1 MPGYYDAGSLKAD
14 APLPVIDFALIR
26 DIPMIMPSD
35 EMSYSRAIKERFA
48 EAGFT
53 PMSADKGK
61 NGQPKFIYLF
71 NEPDLGRLSEEDAAL
86 FDELDAGAGEDAV
99 FRFAQMAAAT
109 YQNTMLK
116 GQSDDVNAEFFPDLY
131 NRGILPGNSIIF
143 FFRDRIS
150 ADRMEDEDIAF
161 EQKKD
166 RIFANV
172 KQQFEQLASREK
184 AYHTWLF
191 RM

>member
-1 MPGYYDAGSLKAD
+1 MTDLEKRAVYKATVEEY
-14 APLPVIDFALIR
+14 LRQKFSIDRL
-26 DIPMIMPSD
+26 
-35 EMSYSRAIKERFA
+35 EERFA

-71 NEPDLGRLSEEDAAL
+71 NEPDLGRLSEEDTAL
-86 FDELDAGAGEDAV
+86 FDELDAGEDAG
-99 FRFAQMAAAT
+99 FRFVQMAAAT
-109 YQNTMLK
+109 YMDTMLK
-116 GQSDDVNAEFFPDLY
+116 GKSDDIKAEFFPDLY
-131 NRGILPGNSIIF
+131 DRGILPGNSIIF

-150 ADRMEDEDIAF
+150 ADRLEDEDIAF

-166 RIFANV
+166 RIFTNV
-172 KQQFEQLASREK
+172 KRQFEQLASREK

>member
-1 MPGYYDAGSLKAD
+1 MTDLEKRTVYKATVEEY
-14 APLPVIDFALIR
+14 LRQKFSIDRL
-26 DIPMIMPSD
+26 
-35 EMSYSRAIKERFA
+35 EERFA

-61 NGQPKFIYLF
+61 NGQPKFIYLL
-71 NEPDLGRLSEEDAAL
+71 NEPDLGRLSEDDAAL

>member
-1 MPGYYDAGSLKAD
+1 MRFCCPNCGGKLNINDRSAVCINGHSFDKARGGYYNLLVGNTGGVHGDNK
-14 APLPVIDFALIR
+14 
-26 DIPMIMPSD
+26 
-35 EMSYSRAIKERFA
+35 EMVLARRAFLG
-48 EAGFT
+48 AGFYEPLAHHIADLVLRFT
-53 PMSADKGK
+53 PKG
-61 NGQPKFIYLF
+61 G
-71 NEPDLGRLSEEDAAL
+71 AL
-86 FDELDAGAGEDAV
+86 LDAGAGEDAV